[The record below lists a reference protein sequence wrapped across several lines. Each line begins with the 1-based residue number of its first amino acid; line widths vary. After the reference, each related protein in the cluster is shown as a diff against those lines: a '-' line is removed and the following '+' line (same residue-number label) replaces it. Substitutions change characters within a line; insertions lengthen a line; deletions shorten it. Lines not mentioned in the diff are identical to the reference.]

1 MVADLCHFLFSQ
13 RKHEHRKLQ
22 NGAYLPCRP
31 AMQKNTKIRRFFCKS
46 GGFSRFCPSTQLIQN
61 AKTRKFNAENTT
73 EFNLVFSPTIC
84 VFLQCRP
91 PHEETRHYSMWQVF
105 AFSLLNNVTDFRIVL
120 FSRFCRQNKKTQNY
134 KTEGFCVVAPKSK
147 NLNTA

>member
-1 MVADLCHFLFSQ
+1 MPLQGFALSQ
-13 RKHEHRKLQ
+13 RKTRTPVITKWNVFALSPRHAETRKHVV
-22 NGAYLPCRP
+22 
-31 AMQKNTKIRRFFCKS
+31 FCKS
-46 GGFSRFCPSTQLIQN
+46 GGFSRFRPSTQLIQN

-73 EFNLVFSPTIC
+73 EFNLVCSPTIC

-120 FSRFCRQNKKTQNY
+120 FSRFCHQNKKTQNY
-134 KTEGFCVVAPKSK
+134 KTEDFCVVAPKSK